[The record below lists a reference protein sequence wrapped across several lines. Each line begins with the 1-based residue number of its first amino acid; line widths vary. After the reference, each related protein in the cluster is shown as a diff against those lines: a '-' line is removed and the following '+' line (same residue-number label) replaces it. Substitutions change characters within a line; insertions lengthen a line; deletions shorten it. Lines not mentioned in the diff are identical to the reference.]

1 VVHRGP
7 LNRPPPQ
14 VQTASR
20 IEAHPDR
27 GPSGSRPIRIEAH
40 PDRGPSG
47 SRPIW
52 RRMST
57 TRSVHLRSRSIN
69 RGDPRREQSPLQRPH
84 PLRPH
89 ADADEPGGQPPRK
102 RDMNEQPHDPWR
114 LDFAAVAEDAL
125 SPPAKPRLPWQ
136 TFPCVR
142 PSVAGT
148 PRFQQFRFVI
158 QHASPP
164 SPWRLSESCRH

>member
-1 VVHRGP
+1 MASAFAVRESESGAP
-7 LNRPPPQ
+7 RTFESTP
-14 VQTASR
+14 TA
-20 IEAHPDR
+20 
-27 GPSGSRPIRIEAH
+27 GSDGF

-69 RGDPRREQSPLQRPH
+69 RGDPRREQPPLQRP
-84 PLRPH
+84 PPPRPH

-114 LDFAAVAEDAL
+114 LDFAAVAEGAL
-125 SPPAKPRLPWQ
+125 S
-136 TFPCVR
+136 
-142 PSVAGT
+142 
-148 PRFQQFRFVI
+148 
-158 QHASPP
+158 
-164 SPWRLSESCRH
+164 